1 MEDLRGSP
9 SLSPGSPCA
18 VPSPEVWLIC
28 EVGAKGLSAPPS
40 AVPGGHGV
48 TAISECWHL
57 EFSQSSH
64 PASFAFCSVCQLFP
78 QTLSS
83 LTGDSTQGEE
93 TRLGGHT
100 LLDISLP
107 LYPRSWLTIQPS
119 LHFLRD
125 LVTKFLRGGGEG
137 RWGTLV
143 CLLPIIRNF
152 FHFEYIRRQFQYKQ
166 AFTDLCY

>member
-40 AVPGGHGV
+40 AVPGGRGV
-48 TAISECWHL
+48 TATYECWHL
-57 EFSQSSH
+57 EFSPSPH
-64 PASFAFCSVCQLFP
+64 PASFAFCSISQLFP

-83 LTGDSTQGEE
+83 LAGDSTRGEE

-100 LLDISLP
+100 LLDISFP

-125 LVTKFLRGGGEG
+125 PVTKFLWGGMRGGGG
-137 RWGTLV
+137 
-143 CLLPIIRNF
+143 
-152 FHFEYIRRQFQYKQ
+152 H
-166 AFTDLCY
+166 